1 MAEAYFSN
9 SFMGL
14 TFAGHCTIIGAIN
27 QSKFGREEM
36 KNRTKALVR
45 AFLPIFVFF
54 LIVCFLIMTIP
65 SVLQEWN
72 VDHRVL
78 LGGNEILFIVT
89 AISYWLHVRSLRNSN
104 PHVFVRMVYGSLL
117 VKMLVCCVAVVL
129 YAWRN
134 HAVSK
139 NAIIGCFML
148 YIIYTFMEVRV
159 LTQLTK
165 KLPKNA

>member
-1 MAEAYFSN
+1 
-9 SFMGL
+9 
-14 TFAGHCTIIGAIN
+14 
-27 QSKFGREEM
+27 M
-36 KNRTKALVR
+36 KNNTKTLIR
-45 AFLPIFVFF
+45 AILPIFVFF
-54 LIVCFLIMTIP
+54 LIVCLLIISIP

-117 VKMLVCCVAVVL
+117 VKMLVCCVAVLL
-129 YAWRN
+129 YGYRN
-134 HAVSK
+134 HAVNK
-139 NAIIGCFML
+139 NGIIGCFIL
-148 YIIYTFMEVRV
+148 YIIYSFLEVRV

>member
-1 MAEAYFSN
+1 
-9 SFMGL
+9 
-14 TFAGHCTIIGAIN
+14 
-27 QSKFGREEM
+27 M
-36 KNRTKALVR
+36 KNNTKTLIR
-45 AFLPIFVFF
+45 AILPIFVFF
-54 LIVCFLIMTIP
+54 LIVCLLIISIP

-129 YAWRN
+129 YGYRN
-134 HAVSK
+134 HAVNK
-139 NAIIGCFML
+139 NGIIGCFIL
-148 YIIYTFMEVRV
+148 YIIYSFLEVRV